1 MDKNLLKRAKKLM
14 ESATLVPDS
23 YNCPKCRDRG
33 YIFETRE
40 NNCDVAIPCQCL
52 AKKQVFEKLEKCG
65 LSSAFKKKTFAN
77 YVCEGQYQI
86 KAKSQ
91 VLKFCLNFKEN
102 KDSLLICGRPGTGK
116 THLGIASMLKL
127 ISDNVT
133 CRYVEYNNMMVNLK
147 QSINDEENHM
157 REMEK
162 YTNPTV
168 LFMDDFL
175 KGKAT
180 PADLSYIYRII
191 NTRYLQEKPMII
203 STEKS
208 VEEIL
213 DFDEAVG
220 SRIVEMAGE
229 NVVVFDGNSDNHRL
243 RNLNAEMY

>member
-1 MDKNLLKRAKKLM
+1 
-14 ESATLVPDS
+14 
-23 YNCPKCRDRG
+23 
-33 YIFETRE
+33 
-40 NNCDVAIPCQCL
+40 
-52 AKKQVFEKLEKCG
+52 
-65 LSSAFKKKTFAN
+65 
-77 YVCEGQYQI
+77 
-86 KAKSQ
+86 
-91 VLKFCLNFKEN
+91 
-102 KDSLLICGRPGTGK
+102 
-116 THLGIASMLKL
+116 
-127 ISDNVT
+127 
-133 CRYVEYNNMMVNLK
+133 MMVNLK

-162 YTNPTV
+162 YTNPSV

-229 NVVVFDGNSDNHRL
+229 NVVVFDANSDNHRL
-243 RNLNAEMY
+243 RNLRADMY

>member
-1 MDKNLLKRAKKLM
+1 ML
-14 ESATLVPDS
+14 
-23 YNCPKCRDRG
+23 
-33 YIFETRE
+33 
-40 NNCDVAIPCQCL
+40 Q
-52 AKKQVFEKLEKCG
+52 
-65 LSSAFKKKTFAN
+65 
-77 YVCEGQYQI
+77 
-86 KAKSQ
+86 
-91 VLKFCLNFKEN
+91 
-102 KDSLLICGRPGTGK
+102 LIN
-116 THLGIASMLKL
+116 
-127 ISDNVT
+127 DNVS

-162 YTNPTV
+162 YTNPSV

-229 NVVVFDGNSDNHRL
+229 NVVVFDANSDNHRL
-243 RNLNAEMY
+243 RNLRADMY

>member
-1 MDKNLLKRAKKLM
+1 
-14 ESATLVPDS
+14 
-23 YNCPKCRDRG
+23 
-33 YIFETRE
+33 
-40 NNCDVAIPCQCL
+40 
-52 AKKQVFEKLEKCG
+52 
-65 LSSAFKKKTFAN
+65 
-77 YVCEGQYQI
+77 
-86 KAKSQ
+86 
-91 VLKFCLNFKEN
+91 
-102 KDSLLICGRPGTGK
+102 
-116 THLGIASMLKL
+116 
-127 ISDNVT
+127 
-133 CRYVEYNNMMVNLK
+133 MMVNLK

-213 DFDEAVG
+213 NFGEAELW
-220 SRIVEMAGE
+220 RWQEKMWWCLMEIVITIG
-229 NVVVFDGNSDNHRL
+229 
-243 RNLNAEMY
+243 